1 MPEVRDEYKRKHQ
14 NSDIF
19 DKDESHALAPDYA
32 RYNHRRRG
40 GYRYYNARWNGGRDY
55 IVGMIKNMGS
65 SVINI
70 SINSK
75 ETNASDYITAE
86 DIKAIKN
93 LDSVAYVS
101 QVTMSVGNVTTK

>member
-1 MPEVRDEYKRKHQ
+1 MNIKENIRIA
-14 NSDIF
+14 IF
-19 DKDESHALAPDYA
+19 SIKTNLMRSLLTMLGIIIGVAAVIAIITL
-32 RYNHRRRG
+32 G
-40 GYRYYNARWNGGRDY
+40 NGGRDY

-93 LDSVAYVS
+93 LSHRARCPSAMSLLSITRASDSR
-101 QVTMSVGNVTTK
+101 